1 MRTQSLRRRQAPVP
15 LPLIEIGL
23 LLACAGGVAAGFAD
37 PDRAQLPIARA
48 IGLGALPALIALR
61 SWKEPSLAARR
72 GRRTPLWVGGL
83 AVLGATLVQAGGG
96 AAGTLAAAGFLAV
109 GAASLSVG
117 ALRTLPWAA
126 VLAVSVLAPAM
137 MGTAAGS
144 PLAATIAWACGL
156 VLCAVVPGT
165 ALQAE
170 RTAHQRTLGRLRAL
184 EDEAGGL
191 RQESSEVMPNL
202 RGGGYGE
209 DERERDLRSIA
220 RELQQDIERAAA
232 TLVTASRA
240 RTVSVYRPDGDEFGD
255 RLIAVA
261 AAGDTRDLVEGVG
274 ARDGLFGAAFK
285 ARAPVCLRTPRPDD
299 PRVVHRVDCEGLG
312 AVLALPLMDGE
323 RRFGMMVL
331 DAPLDVDLDGHPR
344 ELAGDLADF
353 VARLIARAVDLS
365 AIREGMRENH
375 AFYEACRTVSRHV
388 RIEDIARSVVE
399 SAGRFVPLDRCA
411 VALAD
416 DTGENLRVVAHA
428 GFDPPPPTEPFPIR
442 AEEGLLA
449 QVVRHRT
456 VIDRPDVHSTSRAPV
471 LFGKAAGAESGL
483 WSLLVLPVYAPGGP
497 ADETVPPLG
506 ALVVARDEAPD
517 FCQEDAE
524 RLEVLL
530 HQAGASISNGR
541 LFAEHEARSV
551 TDGMTGLPNHRR
563 FQEVLDDKLV
573 RCGRTGNKLSLLL
586 MDIDKFK
593 NVNDT
598 YGHPM
603 GDEVIRRLS
612 RVLEDA
618 VRGGTDLAARYGG
631 EEFCVVLEDADAGDA
646 LILADRLRM
655 SFNSEHFVYTDT
667 DGSRPTTFHC
677 SMSVGIACFPD
688 DATAKADLI
697 EKADQA
703 LYLSKQRGRD
713 RATCYEALRAVG
725 STSKNE
731 ARV

>member
-1 MRTQSLRRRQAPVP
+1 MRTQSMRRRAAPTP
-15 LPLIEIGL
+15 LPLIELGL
-23 LLACAGGVAAGFAD
+23 LLACALGVGLGFAD
-37 PDRAQLPIARA
+37 PERAQLPVARA
-48 IGLGALPALIALR
+48 LGLGVLPALIAVR
-61 SWKEPSLAARR
+61 SWTAPSLAARR
-72 GRRTPLWVGGL
+72 GRRTPLWVGGA

-96 AAGTLAAAGFLAV
+96 PGGLLGVAGFLAV

-117 ALRTLPWAA
+117 AARTLPWTLVLGGA
-126 VLAVSVLAPAM
+126 VLAPSLLGVAAETSLSAAFAW
-137 MGTAAGS
+137 TA
-144 PLAATIAWACGL
+144 GL
-156 VLCAVVPGT
+156 LLCAFVPGS

-170 RTAHQRTLGRLRAL
+170 RTAHQRTITRLRTL

-191 RQESSEVMPNL
+191 RHESSEVLPDL
-202 RGGGYGE
+202 REGGYGE

-220 RELQQDIERAAA
+220 RQLQQDIERAAA
-232 TLVTASRA
+232 TVAAATGA
-240 RTVSVYRPDGDEFGD
+240 RTASVYRPDGEEFGE
-255 RLIAVA
+255 RLNVVA
-261 AAGDTRDLVEGVG
+261 SAGDLSELIESVGV
-274 ARDGLFGAAFK
+274 RDGLFGAAFK
-285 ARAPVCLRTPRPDD
+285 AGSAVCLRNPRPDD
-299 PRVVHRVDCEGLG
+299 PRVVHRTSCAGIG
-312 AVLALPLMDGE
+312 SVLALPLMDGD

-331 DAPLDVDLDGHPR
+331 DAPTEVDLDGQPR

-388 RIEDIARSVVE
+388 RIDDIAHAVVD

-411 VALAD
+411 FALAD
-416 DTGENLRVVAHA
+416 DSGATLRVVAHT
-428 GFDPPPPTEPFPIR
+428 GFEVPPPSDPFPIR

-449 QVVRHRT
+449 QAVRHRT

-471 LFGKAAGAESGL
+471 LFGQKAGAESGL

-497 ADETVPPLG
+497 AEDTMPPLG

-517 FCQEDAE
+517 FAREDAE

-541 LFAEHEARSV
+541 LFAEHEARSI

-563 FQEVLDDKLV
+563 FQEVLDEKLARV
-573 RCGRTGNKLSLLL
+573 GRTRNKLSLLL

-593 NVNDT
+593 SVNDT

-603 GDEVIRRLS
+603 GDEVIRRLA

-646 LILADRLRM
+646 LILADRLRAA
-655 SFNSEHFVYTDT
+655 FKEEQFVYTDT
-667 DGSRPTTFHC
+667 DGARPTTFRC
-677 SMSVGIACFPD
+677 SMSVGVACFPD

-713 RATCYEALRAVG
+713 RTTCYEALRAVG
-725 STSKNE
+725 ATAKPE
-731 ARV
+731 ARA